1 VRIQRLEVRPDRP
14 QTDVDRNL
22 RIARGRKWSAA
33 AELRR
38 QEKEEFAV
46 KRALVKAI
54 LQRAEHYAWEVPAN
68 GRLTLVL
75 EPNVAVINV
84 FHSKYRVPNST
95 AIHSHTVDF
104 RSDIVGGVMRQYR
117 YLRAAAA
124 GDGSAP
130 GMNTDAG
137 HGPAPRVVAGAGDGP
152 AARRYWEQELTL
164 DGKLSRDP
172 MECYLTESAIETYAA
187 GEFYEITA
195 DEIHQSAPEDGT
207 VTLITRQHRTSPTS
221 VSTFWPWAPLALG
234 ARPSDKI
241 IPKEAAEG
249 VVRDVITVALER
261 WFWGV

>member
-1 VRIQRLEVRPDRP
+1 MQPGEND
-14 QTDVDRNL
+14 T
-22 RIARGRKWSAA
+22 IATT
-33 AELRR
+33 
-38 QEKEEFAV
+38 
-46 KRALVKAI
+46 RALVKAI
-54 LQRAEHYAWEVPAN
+54 LQRAEHYSWEVPAN

-95 AIHSHTVDF
+95 TIHSHTVDF

-117 YLRAAAA
+117 YLRAAADT
-124 GDGSAP
+124 GRGSAP

-137 HGPAPRVVAGAGDGP
+137 DGSAPPLTDVGDRP

-195 DEIHQSAPEDGT
+195 DEIHQSVPEDGT
-207 VTLITRQHRTSPTS
+207 VTLITRQHKTTPAS
-221 VSTFWPWAPLALG
+221 VSTFWPWAPMAPG

-241 IPKEAAEG
+241 IPKEAGEG
-249 VVRDVITVALER
+249 VVRDVISLALEK
-261 WFWGV
+261 WF